1 MFGLSISF
9 HEMAAGSLG
18 VLTKKTKSLLLR
30 IRNAGAFSIS
40 AIVPLPPLSASAFKA
55 RHVPRKTVGARPKE
69 TGPSES
75 RRSVAVV
82 VQLFRADGLAATRRS
97 LRARV
102 GAALSGARVSHPMLV
117 GESSVL
123 EASWRA
129 PSISCSGSK
138 CFGCCGSGTGLAGGR
153 ARGRGPC
160 VPSDGHMVAFP
171 QAPWL
176 MVVEGALPYWLG
188 NP

>member
-97 LRARV
+97 LRAESAQLPHPGPESPIRCWSV
-102 GAALSGARVSHPMLV
+102 NLRSWRRHGEHLLSPALAQNVLVVAVQEQGLPEDELGAAARACRQTVTWLPFRKHP
-117 GESSVL
+117 G
-123 EASWRA
+123 
-129 PSISCSGSK
+129 
-138 CFGCCGSGTGLAGGR
+138 
-153 ARGRGPC
+153 
-160 VPSDGHMVAFP
+160 
-171 QAPWL
+171 
-176 MVVEGALPYWLG
+176 
-188 NP
+188 